1 MQKSYTAPKNPYF
14 FICKFIFSPIIF
26 WIYLSSAIC
35 HLLFG
40 AYRFPSFINFSFL
53 NSFLST
59 HLLFDFVHL
68 HPFLFSTHFHIIN
81 YSSIQK
87 STQFL
92 FSAPLLFTLFLYK
105 NLKSLA
111 FFFLLHLQYLFSLSA
126 HFLYTMPILSFLP
139 SLPSLF
145 PFCTK
150 TWHSSTVS
158 PTCPFHKSNTFLPF
172 SNYFHMINVTLIQ
185 NQIIFFFSSLHPF
198 YFFFPY
204 LFLHKKV
211 LSFPPIKCA
220 SSPFPDF
227 VPFFTPI
234 FLPQIKYHTYCRIL
248 FFHKKRLP
256 FREALCSKRIS
267 L

>member
-14 FICKFIFSPIIF
+14 SICKFIFSPIIF

-53 NSFLST
+53 ISFLST
-59 HLLFDFVHL
+59 HLLFDFIHL

-126 HFLYTMPILSFLP
+126 HFLYTMPFLFFLSSHPFLLC
-139 SLPSLF
+139 SLSAQKPDIPPLYPLLAPFTSPIPFSLF
-145 PFCTK
+145 
-150 TWHSSTVS
+150 
-158 PTCPFHKSNTFLPF
+158 
-172 SNYFHMINVTLIQ
+172 
-185 NQIIFFFSSLHPF
+185 QITSIW
-198 YFFFPY
+198 
-204 LFLHKKV
+204 
-211 LSFPPIKCA
+211 
-220 SSPFPDF
+220 
-227 VPFFTPI
+227 
-234 FLPQIKYHTYCRIL
+234 
-248 FFHKKRLP
+248 
-256 FREALCSKRIS
+256 
-267 L
+267 